1 MKGRNVFALKNFRG
15 LDKEN
20 KLLKVQPFRA
30 TDGFNFIIES
40 ETLKTRPSISIN
52 KNPNFF
58 LEQGDYLVDWH
69 VFGDTTI
76 YITKKHFYFEFK
88 NEAIIN
94 ENDTSL
100 IGSTKRLVKGI
111 LPASFDFSNNQP
123 IFQEEKDALFVFG
136 LDGIYVFSYIKN
148 DQDNLIG
155 FVFYELS
162 NKPINPYTID
172 THEFNFLANLPT
184 PYEPTLFLG
193 NNRLDDVNLL
203 SNISKYRLFA
213 NTRQSVNN
221 NISFDLPTHYQES
234 KHGSFIASQNVSVS
248 FYKDRYE
255 GFEAL
260 PIFMGVQNED
270 FFNLEAYGEE
280 LDVDDNVE
288 TILEIEN
295 IYRAKRDF
303 EFFGTTEDLN
313 TIKPIFRDLNL
324 PKDEFFNMVVKGT
337 NGQTVFEFL
346 MNQIKLRQD
355 SGDIEDW
362 EDNKYVVFSLKVQNN
377 WIFRDELKD
386 AMIVQNVRKESTYNV
401 YVQLRKYETSE
412 VNFSNPSVFLSQETI
427 ATNFSDPYNDYPTR
441 QEEADVVLPVL
452 NGGNGIVV
460 QNALEPVVFD
470 EIERLAETYIINNS
484 NEYENGDVVEVQGR
498 VYQTI
503 FINSDREEVIFSQ
516 NNTDKYFNVYY
527 QEFSDDPNNFPAYPT
542 FNNPDNIPV
551 VTIRDENRFIGF
563 GDFSIFNNTDYY
575 ALKNYIL
582 NNINLFPSTSGLAFV
597 KVRFIS
603 RVINPETFATSRL
616 FYSYVVKV
624 SYFNNP
630 LVEAQR
636 RLSFSYVATVQ
647 ETTVPIVDNLYSV
660 SLSEDKTVIK
670 LSVKDYFFDY
680 KNEPSIDVRVSFNL
694 NTDYQLIAKST
705 FGITFGSENRLFL
718 AGNKDYPNIDRYNI
732 SNDLLGGNVKNQSYE
747 LSYFPSKNY
756 RVLGGKGAINGY
768 VIATDSQLYITKKH
782 YPNDSK
788 LFIRQRNIGQGGN
801 VEYFEFKTNITK
813 SPLNNRCLVR
823 FYNDILVLDKDGLY
837 GIEISQN
844 VLTDERLVKLRSG
857 FINKEL
863 VSKISQYDNSK
874 IFIIE
879 NNVYMYIFIG
889 TKVYVAD
896 SRYIAQNPNSSA
908 ENVSYEI
915 MDWNLPNTFFNA
927 KVLDEVIYLNGENNN
942 LIYGFGNFNSDDIA
956 KKEDLALIDGILL
969 FSTAVVQRF
978 SGSTFNYV
986 FSNPQN
992 YTVQLESAYKV
1003 FALLTTDYTLT
1014 NEANT
1019 RLWIQP
1025 TVNGGVFFVDIKDGD
1040 KIYFFENGFL
1050 TEKIVKGFEENN
1062 RTKFYVDYFANNQGT
1077 FLYLNVS
1084 KKDLFFKTIM
1094 TVNEQTYFVFSHLKP
1109 ESVLI
1114 TNNINDFTS
1123 RDAII
1128 SRWPLSQI
1136 RPSVVVFEKK
1146 PIEMRW
1152 VSSIT
1157 DFGNSQ
1163 MEKTSFRVNLFATK
1177 KEETNN
1183 ITFGYRTMRR
1193 LAGLTE
1199 VIDLS
1204 SDFNFDEVA
1213 FTQFALATFDT
1224 VALSRPM
1231 KENNFLYIQFI
1242 LNGVGKIEM
1251 NGIEVLYKLN
1261 RMLKSIG

>member
-1 MKGRNVFALKNFRG
+1 
-15 LDKEN
+15 
-20 KLLKVQPFRA
+20 
-30 TDGFNFIIES
+30 
-40 ETLKTRPSISIN
+40 
-52 KNPNFF
+52 
-58 LEQGDYLVDWH
+58 
-69 VFGDTTI
+69 
-76 YITKKHFYFEFK
+76 
-88 NEAIIN
+88 
-94 ENDTSL
+94 
-100 IGSTKRLVKGI
+100 
-111 LPASFDFSNNQP
+111 
-123 IFQEEKDALFVFG
+123 
-136 LDGIYVFSYIKN
+136 
-148 DQDNLIG
+148 
-155 FVFYELS
+155 
-162 NKPINPYTID
+162 
-172 THEFNFLANLPT
+172 
-184 PYEPTLFLG
+184 
-193 NNRLDDVNLL
+193 
-203 SNISKYRLFA
+203 
-213 NTRQSVNN
+213 
-221 NISFDLPTHYQES
+221 
-234 KHGSFIASQNVSVS
+234 
-248 FYKDRYE
+248 
-255 GFEAL
+255 
-260 PIFMGVQNED
+260 
-270 FFNLEAYGEE
+270 
-280 LDVDDNVE
+280 
-288 TILEIEN
+288 
-295 IYRAKRDF
+295 
-303 EFFGTTEDLN
+303 
-313 TIKPIFRDLNL
+313 
-324 PKDEFFNMVVKGT
+324 MVVKGT

-355 SGDIEDW
+355 SGEIEDW

-377 WIFRDELKD
+377 WIVRDELKD
-386 AMIVQNVRKESTYNV
+386 GMIIKNVRKESTYDV

-412 VNFSNPSVFLSQETI
+412 VKFLDSNILLSPESVT
-427 ATNFSDPYNDYPTR
+427 TNFSDPYNNYPLR
-441 QEEADVVLPVL
+441 QEEADVVLPAL
-452 NGGNGIVV
+452 NGGNGVVV

-484 NEYENGDVVEVQGR
+484 NEYEDGDVVEVQGR

-516 NNTDKYFNVYY
+516 NNTDKYFDVYY
-527 QEFSDDPNNFPAYPT
+527 QDSPNDENTFPAYPT

-551 VTIRDENRFIGF
+551 VTIPNENQNKYFGY
-563 GDFSIFNNTDYY
+563 GDFSIFNNTDFNK
-575 ALKNYIL
+575 LKNYIL
-582 NNINLFPSTSGLAFV
+582 ENIDLFPSTSGLAFV
-597 KVRFIS
+597 KLRFIKEQS
-603 RVINPETFATSRL
+603 LSSLRIW
-616 FYSYVVKV
+616 YSYVVKV

-647 ETTVPIVDNLYSV
+647 ETKVPIVDNLYSV

-756 RVLGGKGAINGY
+756 RVLGGKGEINGY

-801 VEYFEFKTNITK
+801 VEYFEYKTNLSK
-813 SPLNNRCLVR
+813 SPLNIRCLVR
-823 FYNDILVLDKDGLY
+823 FYIDILVLDKDGLY

-915 MDWNLPNTFFNA
+915 MDWNLPTTFFNA
-927 KVLDEVIYLNGENNN
+927 KVLDEVIYLNEENNN
-942 LIYGFGNFNSDDIA
+942 LIYGFGNFNSDDIVE
-956 KKEDLALIDGILL
+956 KDDLALSKTTINVLANQTAYPFDV
-969 FSTAVVQRF
+969 FSF

-986 FSNPQN
+986 FTNPQN
-992 YTVQLESAYKV
+992 YTIQLDFAYKV

-1040 KIYFFENGFL
+1040 KIYFIANNVI
-1050 TEKIVKGFEENN
+1050 TEKVVKGFEENN

-1077 FLYLNVS
+1077 SLYLNVS
-1084 KKDLFFKTIM
+1084 KKDLYIKTIQIFSL
-1094 TVNEQTYFVFSHLKP
+1094 VNYFSVAHLKP

-1114 TNNINDFTS
+1114 SNNINSFTA
-1123 RDAII
+1123 RDNVHI
-1128 SRWPLSQI
+1128 
-1136 RPSVVVFEKK
+1136 PSLATILNVVVIEKK